1 MGICGSIDSP
11 YCKKYCEERK
21 KRPEEDTDKCKR
33 FEVPLE
39 KKNTKKFL
47 VTVKRKHKDYGIEV
61 EVEASEGKR
70 MLQKIKQKAF
80 NQLDVEVFS
89 YEKRKD

>member
-1 MGICGSIDSP
+1 MDNQKG
-11 YCKKYCEERK
+11 KQ
-21 KRPEEDTDKCKR
+21 

-39 KKNTKKFL
+39 KNTKKFL

-89 YEKRKD
+89 YEKEKRIKEFTKNKVLV

>member
-1 MGICGSIDSP
+1 MDNQKG
-11 YCKKYCEERK
+11 KQ
-21 KRPEEDTDKCKR
+21 

-39 KKNTKKFL
+39 KNTKKFL

-61 EVEASEGKR
+61 EVEVSEGKR

-89 YEKRKD
+89 YEKEKRIKEFTKNKVLV